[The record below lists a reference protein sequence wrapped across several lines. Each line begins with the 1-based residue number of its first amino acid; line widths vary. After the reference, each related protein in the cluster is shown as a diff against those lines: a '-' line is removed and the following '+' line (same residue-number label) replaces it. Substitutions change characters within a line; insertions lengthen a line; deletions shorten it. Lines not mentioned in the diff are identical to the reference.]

1 MSDKKIL
8 LLSGPAKC
16 GKNSLLQ
23 EYLSQYE
30 YSRDTAVYDA
40 SCKVHLYKLVQ
51 DFFLVSEERFWE
63 IYNDRELKEKPM
75 PEFRI
80 TLMPVDYKALEK
92 IVGSLTIAGCN
103 LVYSLNRPNE
113 PVHIN
118 LSIRS
123 AMIYVS
129 EIVIKPRM
137 GLNYF
142 GRARMLEISKT
153 VKEFSRKYGANDC
166 IFYDDSSASFNG
178 RSDELVGLV
187 DYFGEDNILLINIQG
202 RGKFGVGDSRNYH
215 ADGTVK
221 HTVDLWNTGTE
232 KEFLDKGCKIIQDF
246 LNRGS

>member
-1 MSDKKIL
+1 MSYKKIIL
-8 LLSGPAKC
+8 ASGPKEC

-51 DFFLVSEERFWE
+51 DFFLVSKERFWE
-63 IYNDRELKEKPM
+63 IYNDRELKEKPI

-80 TLMPVDYKALEK
+80 TLMPADYKALEK

-103 LVYSLNRPNE
+103 LVYSLNRPND

-129 EIVIKPRM
+129 EIIIKPRL
-137 GLNYF
+137 GENFF
-142 GRARMLEISKT
+142 GRARMEFIKNPHPSVQYSKLCDIN
-153 VKEFSRKYGANDC
+153 YL
-166 IFYDDSSASFNG
+166 FYDDSSASFTG
-178 RSDELVGLV
+178 RSDELVGLE
-187 DYFGEDNILLINIQG
+187 DYFGEDNILLINIRG
-202 RGKFGVGDSRNYH
+202 RGKFGVGDSSDYH

-246 LNRGS
+246 IGG

>member
-1 MSDKKIL
+1 MSYKKIIL
-8 LLSGPAKC
+8 ASGPKEC

-51 DFFLVSEERFWE
+51 DFFLVSKERFWE
-63 IYNDRELKEKPM
+63 IYNDRELKEKPI

-80 TLMPVDYKALEK
+80 TLMPADYKALEK

-103 LVYSLNRPNE
+103 LVYSLNRPND

-129 EIVIKPRM
+129 EIIIKPRL
-137 GLNYF
+137 GENFF
-142 GRARMLEISKT
+142 GRARMEFIKNPHPSVQYSKLCDIN
-153 VKEFSRKYGANDC
+153 YL
-166 IFYDDSSASFNG
+166 FYDDSSASFTG
-178 RSDELVGLV
+178 RSDELVGLE
-187 DYFGEDNILLINIQG
+187 DYFGEDNILLINIRG
-202 RGKFGVGDSRNYH
+202 RGKFGVGDSRDYH

-246 LNRGS
+246 IGG

>member
-1 MSDKKIL
+1 MTKKML
-8 LLSGPAKC
+8 LLSGPKLC
-16 GKNSLLQ
+16 GKGTLLQ

-30 YSRDTAVYDA
+30 YSHEVCVKEAA
-40 SCKVHLYKLVQ
+40 CKGHLYKLVQ
-51 DFFLVSEERFWE
+51 DIFLISEERFWE

-80 TLMPVDYKALEK
+80 TLTSTEYKALEK
-92 IVGSLTIAGCN
+92 IVGSLTIPGCN
-103 LVYSLNRPNE
+103 FIYSLNKPKE

-118 LSIRS
+118 LSVRN

-129 EIVIKPRM
+129 EIFIKPRFWM
-137 GLNYF
+137 SYF
-142 GRARMLEISKT
+142 GRARMETIKNPHPHIKYSELCDIS
-153 VKEFSRKYGANDC
+153 Y
-166 IFYDDSSASFNG
+166 IFYDDSSASFQG
-178 RSDELVGLV
+178 SSDELVGLD
-187 DYFGEDNILLINIQG
+187 DYFGEDNILLINIRG

-246 LNRGS
+246 LDGSS